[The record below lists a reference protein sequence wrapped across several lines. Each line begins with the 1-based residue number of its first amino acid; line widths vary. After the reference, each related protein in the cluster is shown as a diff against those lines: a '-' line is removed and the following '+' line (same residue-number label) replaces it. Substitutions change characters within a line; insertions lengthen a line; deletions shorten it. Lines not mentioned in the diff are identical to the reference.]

1 MTRLITCV
9 AVILLTASLPG
20 INAQTRAADPAAD
33 AILGYIFDSASRTV
47 HPLQGT
53 TGKAQLGDALPSAA
67 TFSTFAAAPGQPYG
81 LAVDASSRAAYFVEL
96 TPVAAS
102 ASPISALN
110 GGADRIVISPAG
122 SAAAFYG
129 RQSRSVQ
136 ILRGL
141 PEARSVSSP
150 IGLDSLHGL
159 ITAMAVNDAGDSLL
173 VGIAAESG
181 GALYLT
187 GPSRDPRHIIAAGR
201 IVSIAFLP
209 NSNDA
214 VIADHDR
221 NEVTWIRSVA
231 ESPAATLL
239 GGEQD
244 GIIQPAAITA
254 SRDGLSVYVLN
265 GRRRRVTRLAV
276 AGGAPSSI
284 GCDCKPD
291 RLTPLAGNAVF
302 GLTAASGSPLYIY
315 DGDRESNGRL
325 DPRIVAVPASSP
337 AKLTPPKP
345 SRPLPQRRGRSAR

>member
-9 AVILLTASLPG
+9 AVILLTVSLPQ
-20 INAQTRAADPAAD
+20 ARAADPPAGTPANT
-33 AILGYIFDSASRTV
+33 ILGYIFDSAGRTI
-47 HPLQGT
+47 HPVLGT
-53 TGKAQLGDALPSAA
+53 TGAAQLGDALPSIPL
-67 TFSTFAAAPGQPYG
+67 STFVAAPGKNYG
-81 LAVDASSRAAYFVEL
+81 LAVDAPAKAAYFVEL
-96 TPVAAS
+96 TPAAAS

-110 GGADRIVISPAG
+110 DGADRIVVSPAG
-122 SAAAFYG
+122 SAAAFYN

-136 ILRGL
+136 IVRGL
-141 PEARSVSSP
+141 PEARSVTSP
-150 IGLDSLHGL
+150 IALDSLPGL

-181 GALYLT
+181 GSLHLV
-187 GPSRDPRHIIAAGR
+187 GPSRDPRHLIAAGR

-209 NSNDA
+209 GASDA

-221 NEVTWIRSVA
+221 NEVTLIRNVA

-239 GGEQD
+239 GGEPA
-244 GIIQPAAITA
+244 GIIQPASVAA
-254 SRDGLSVYVLN
+254 SRDGLSVYVIN

-284 GCDCKPD
+284 DCACKPD
-291 RLTPLAGNAVF
+291 RLMPLAGNAVF

-315 DGDRESNGRL
+315 DGDRETNGRL
-325 DPRIVAVPASSP
+325 DPRIVAVPVTSP